1 VVASECSRNHFISEN
16 YTTVQS
22 FKLYFLQNS
31 HLVQLYTSDS
41 NFKGVE
47 NIPGNH
53 FVKAFSALLLH
64 S

>member
-1 VVASECSRNHFISEN
+1 VVASECSRKHFISEN
-16 YTTVQS
+16 YKTIQS

-31 HLVQLYTSDS
+31 PLVQLYTSDS

-53 FVKAFSALLLH
+53 FVKGFSALLLH